1 MSTVISNKAL
11 PTVSLAAGGIGGAV
25 EAAITYP
32 LELAKTRMQLGTV
45 KTRNPFIIINHV
57 ARSDGLPA
65 LYRGFP
71 NVIIGSMG
79 KNAIRFVS
87 FDAIKNV
94 WKDPS
99 TGELTP
105 MRSLLAG
112 MSAGVITSVLVVT
125 PTQRIKTAIIDD
137 GGGTRRFSSSLQ
149 AARVL
154 YRERGVAAFYYGFGG
169 ITLKSITATGA
180 RMGTYNVLKDYQH
193 SKDIAP
199 TAMTTFVNGAI
210 AGVVTTYATQ
220 PFDTLKTR
228 CQSANGASMVEALR
242 SILADGGIRIF
253 WSGSLVRL
261 GRTIISGGV
270 LFSVYEQISAIL
282 NPLSALPR

>member
-1 MSTVISNKAL
+1 MSTTISNKVL
-11 PTVSLAAGGIGGAV
+11 PSVSLAAGGVGGAV

-45 KTRNPFIIINHV
+45 KTRNPFVIIAHV
-57 ARSDGLPA
+57 IRTDGLHA

-71 NVIIGSMG
+71 NVINGSMG

-94 WKDPS
+94 WKDPA

-112 MSAGVITSVLVVT
+112 MSAGVATSVLVVT

-137 GGGTRRFSSSLQ
+137 GGGERRFRSSLQ

-154 YRERGVAAFYYGFGG
+154 YQERGVAAFYYGFGG

-193 SKDIAP
+193 SKNIAP
-199 TAMTTFVNGAI
+199 TATTSFVNGAI

-228 CQSANGASMVEALR
+228 CQSANGASIAEAFR
-242 SILADGGIRIF
+242 NIMADGGIKVF
-253 WSGSLVRL
+253 WSGSVVRL
-261 GRTIISGGV
+261 GRTILSGGV
-270 LFSVYEQISAIL
+270 LFSVYERISAVL
-282 NPLSALPR
+282 TPALTLAG

>member
-1 MSTVISNKAL
+1 MSTTISNKIL
-11 PTVSLAAGGIGGAV
+11 PSVSLAAGAIGGAV

-32 LELAKTRMQLGTV
+32 LELAKTRMQLGTD
-45 KTRNPFIIINHV
+45 KARNPFVIINHV
-57 ARSDGLPA
+57 VRTDGLHA

-71 NVIIGSMG
+71 NVVIGSMG

-87 FDAIKNV
+87 FNAIKNV
-94 WKDPS
+94 WKDPT

-112 MSAGVITSVLVVT
+112 MSAGLATSVFVAT

-137 GGGTRRFSSSLQ
+137 GGGERRFRSSLQ

-154 YRERGVAAFYYGFGG
+154 YQERGISALYYGFGG

-193 SKDIAP
+193 SKNIAQ
-199 TAMTTFVNGAI
+199 TAMTSFVNGAI

-228 CQSANGASMVEALR
+228 CQSANGASLTEAYR
-242 SILADGGIRIF
+242 SIMADGGVRVF
-253 WSGSLVRL
+253 WSGSLARL
-261 GRTIISGGV
+261 GRTILSGGV

-282 NPLSALPR
+282 NSAMALSR